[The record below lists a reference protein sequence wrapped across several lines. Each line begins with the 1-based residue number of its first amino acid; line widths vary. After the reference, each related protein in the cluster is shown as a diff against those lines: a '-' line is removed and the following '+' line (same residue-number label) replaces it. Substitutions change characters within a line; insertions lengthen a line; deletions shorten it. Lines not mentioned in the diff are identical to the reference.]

1 MITLSRALRLSS
13 TPRVVFVGA
22 GGKTSALFYLA
33 REFTTPVLVTATTKM
48 ALDQLSLADRY
59 FFVEHPN
66 QVDKLNSSI
75 SGGVNL
81 ILANKIE
88 ADKVQGVDH
97 SIFERL
103 LGLADAHQ
111 YPLLVEADGSRML
124 PLKAPADHEPD
135 IPAIG
140 YPGADWLDAV
150 VVVAGLQGLF
160 KPLSN
165 EWVHRPEHFAAICGL
180 KMGEVVTIEALARV
194 LTHPEGGLK
203 GIPQGVRRIVLLNQA
218 DTANLQ
224 SRGQSLARLVLPS
237 FEAVVITA
245 LNPSVNS
252 NAETKSQQITGDRTP
267 PEPEP
272 SIFATYE
279 PVGGIILAA
288 GESSRLG
295 EPKQLLSWKGE
306 PLIRHIVRTALST
319 GLDQVV
325 VVTGA
330 YADQVERLLD
340 GMEVGFARNPDWKMG
355 QSSSV
360 RTGLS
365 ALKPGMGAAIFM
377 LADQPNVPPDLIRLL
392 METRATSLSPIVA
405 PQVDGQRAN
414 PVLFDR
420 DTFSALNQL
429 EGDVGGRILFSR
441 YPIQWVTW
449 HDRDVLLDVDTAE
462 DYRRLVEG
470 SGDD

>member
-1 MITLSRALRLSS
+1 
-13 TPRVVFVGA
+13 
-22 GGKTSALFYLA
+22 
-33 REFTTPVLVTATTKM
+33 
-48 ALDQLSLADRY
+48 
-59 FFVEHPN
+59 
-66 QVDKLNSSI
+66 
-75 SGGVNL
+75 
-81 ILANKIE
+81 
-88 ADKVQGVDH
+88 
-97 SIFERL
+97 
-103 LGLADAHQ
+103 
-111 YPLLVEADGSRML
+111 
-124 PLKAPADHEPD
+124 
-135 IPAIG
+135 
-140 YPGADWLDAV
+140 
-150 VVVAGLQGLF
+150 
-160 KPLSN
+160 
-165 EWVHRPEHFAAICGL
+165 
-180 KMGEVVTIEALARV
+180 
-194 LTHPEGGLK
+194 
-203 GIPQGVRRIVLLNQA
+203 
-218 DTANLQ
+218 
-224 SRGQSLARLVLPS
+224 
-237 FEAVVITA
+237 
-245 LNPSVNS
+245 
-252 NAETKSQQITGDRTP
+252 
-267 PEPEP
+267 
-272 SIFATYE
+272 
-279 PVGGIILAA
+279 
-288 GESSRLG
+288 
-295 EPKQLLSWKGE
+295 
-306 PLIRHIVRTALST
+306 
-319 GLDQVV
+319 V